1 MKHITNAPRIFW
13 TRVVEACVP
22 MVRELGL
29 AVTFTDLNFP
39 TVKDKFDENGKLL
52 DEAYNKRAADFLDA
66 RG

>member
-1 MKHITNAPRIFW
+1 
-13 TRVVEACVP
+13 

-52 DEAYNKRAADFLDA
+52 DEAYNKRCADGQRIRFS
-66 RG
+66 RNIHRFEFPNG